1 MEQKPPLIVGQLT
14 EYLQQVSKVC
24 ARCGVG
30 WERVKEMAQIALLMS
45 IYSYTSK
52 EKCPDKENRDEYR
65 AEREFAMGVRVEC
78 ELLWQGQDGWVAVS
92 DAERPQERRQ
102 KGLRDARNSFWPWDK
117 S

>member
-1 MEQKPPLIVGQLT
+1 MAWTRRVG
-14 EYLQQVSKVC
+14 VC
-24 ARCGVG
+24 IR
-30 WERVKEMAQIALLMS
+30 KMS
-45 IYSYTSK
+45 LK
-52 EKCPDKENRDEYR
+52 NVHQENRDKYM
-65 AEREFAMGVRVEC
+65 AEREFAMIVRVEC